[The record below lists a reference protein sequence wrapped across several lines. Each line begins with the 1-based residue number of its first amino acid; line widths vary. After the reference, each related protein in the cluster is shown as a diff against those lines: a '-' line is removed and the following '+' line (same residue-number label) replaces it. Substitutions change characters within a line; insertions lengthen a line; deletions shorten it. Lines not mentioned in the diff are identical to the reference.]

1 MIPYGR
7 QSITADDIEAV
18 AETLQSDWLTT
29 GPKVDEFERA
39 VASYVGAD
47 YGLAVCNGTAALHCA
62 AVAAG
67 IGPGDE
73 VIVPAITFVA
83 TANAVVFQN
92 GIPIFADVDRDTL
105 LIDPDSVESK
115 ITAKTKAIFA
125 VDYAGQPCDYAAL
138 RTIADRHKLIL
149 VADAS
154 HSIGAASEAASDQG
168 KVGQLADLTTF
179 SFHPVKPIT
188 TGEGGMVV
196 TDDETMWRTMRRF
209 RNHGIDNDSRQ
220 REASGQWFY
229 EMVAL
234 GYNYRIPDILCALG
248 ISQLKKLAGWIKRR
262 QQIAAQYDNAF
273 ASVAGITPLLT
284 RPGISHGYHLYVIRV
299 DEQCFGKSRD
309 ELFRLLRE
317 KGIGVNV
324 HYLPLNLHRFYRE
337 NFAAHAGQCPVAE
350 QVFTELLSLPIYPG
364 MSDDQIR
371 EVIAAVKGE
380 VIAS

>member
-7 QSITADDIEAV
+7 QSISGDDVAAVTA
-18 AETLQSDWLTT
+18 TLESDWLTT
-29 GPKVDEFERA
+29 GPKVDEFEHN
-39 VASYVGAD
+39 VAAYVGTRHA
-47 YGLAVCNGTAALHCA
+47 LAVCNGTAALHCA

-92 GIPIFADVDRDTL
+92 GTPVFADVERDTL
-105 LIDPDSVESK
+105 LIDPASVESK
-115 ITAKTKAIFA
+115 ITSKTKAIIA

-138 RTIADRHKLIL
+138 KTIANRHNLIL

-154 HSIGAASEAASDQG
+154 HSLGASSEFG

-188 TGEGGMVV
+188 TGEGGMIV
-196 TDDETMWRTMRRF
+196 TDDESLWRAMRRF

-220 REASGQWFY
+220 REAAGQWFY
-229 EMVAL
+229 EMVSL
-234 GYNYRIPDILCALG
+234 GYNYRISDILCALG
-248 ISQLKKLAGWIKRR
+248 ISQLNKLDGWIKRR

-273 ASVAGITPLLT
+273 AAVAGVTPLAT
-284 RPGISHGYHLYVIRV
+284 RAGVSHGYHLYAIRV
-299 DEQCFGKSRD
+299 DVSQFGKTRD
-309 ELFRLLRE
+309 ELFTALRQRD
-317 KGIGVNV
+317 IGVNV

-337 NFAAHAGQCPVAE
+337 RFGAHAGQCPVAE

-364 MSDDQIR
+364 MSDVQVE
-371 EVIAAVKGE
+371 EVITAVKDE
-380 VIAS
+380 AVS

>member
-7 QSITADDIEAV
+7 QCVTADDLEAV

-29 GPKVDEFERA
+29 GPKVDEFERT
-39 VASYVGAD
+39 VADYVGVNH
-47 YGLAVCNGTAALHCA
+47 GLAVCNGTAALHCA

-67 IGPGDE
+67 IGHGDE

-92 GIPIFADVDRDTL
+92 GTPVFADVDRDTL

-138 RTIADRHKLIL
+138 RSIADRYNLKL

-154 HSIGAASEAASDQG
+154 HSIGATSELG

-196 TDDETMWRTMRRF
+196 TNDEMLWRTMRRF

-248 ISQLKKLAGWIKRR
+248 ISQLKKLTGWIKRR
-262 QQIAAQYDNAF
+262 QQIATQYDNAF
-273 ASVAGITPLLT
+273 SRISGITPLLT
-284 RPGISHGYHLYVIRV
+284 RPGVSHGYHLYVIRI
-299 DEQCFGKSRD
+299 DEQRFGKSRD

-317 KGIGVNV
+317 NGIGVNV
-324 HYLPLNLHRFYRE
+324 HYLPLNLHRFYRD
-337 NFAAHAGQCPVAE
+337 NFSAHAGQCPVAE
-350 QVFTELLSLPIYPG
+350 QVFSEILSLPIYPD
-364 MSDDQIR
+364 MENSQV
-371 EVIAAVKGE
+371 ELVIGAIQGR
-380 VIAS
+380 I

>member
-154 HSIGAASEAASDQG
+154 HSIGATSELG

-196 TDDETMWRTMRRF
+196 TNDEMLWRTMRRF

-248 ISQLKKLAGWIKRR
+248 ISQLKKLTGWIKRR
-262 QQIAAQYDNAF
+262 QQIATQYDNAF
-273 ASVAGITPLLT
+273 SRISGITPLLT
-284 RPGISHGYHLYVIRV
+284 RPGVSHGYHLYVIRI
-299 DEQCFGKSRD
+299 DEQRFGKSRD

-317 KGIGVNV
+317 NGIGVNV
-324 HYLPLNLHRFYRE
+324 HYLPLNLHRFYRD
-337 NFAAHAGQCPVAE
+337 NFSAHAGQCPVAE
-350 QVFTELLSLPIYPG
+350 QVFSEILSLPIYPD
-364 MSDDQIR
+364 MENSQV
-371 EVIAAVKGE
+371 ELVIGAIQGR
-380 VIAS
+380 I

>member
-7 QSITADDIEAV
+7 QCITADDLEAV

-39 VASYVGAD
+39 VADYVGTGH
-47 YGLAVCNGTAALHCA
+47 GLAVCNGTAALHCA

-83 TANAVVFQN
+83 TANAAVFQN
-92 GIPIFADVDRDTL
+92 GVPVFADVDRDTL
-105 LIDPDSVESK
+105 LIDPDSVEAK

-138 RTIADRHKLIL
+138 RTIADRHKLVL

-154 HSIGAASEAASDQG
+154 HSIGAASELG

-196 TDDETMWRTMRRF
+196 TNDETMWRTMRRF

-262 QQIAAQYDNAF
+262 QAIAAQYDNAF

-284 RPGISHGYHLYVIRV
+284 RPGVSHGYHLYVIRV
-299 DEQCFGKSRD
+299 DEQRFGISRD

-337 NFAAHAGQCPVAE
+337 NFSAHAGQCPVAE

-364 MSDDQIR
+364 MSETQVV

-380 VIAS
+380 AIAS